1 MKKQTLII
9 IIIAAAAAYVL
20 YRRGVFSSAPATVG
34 GTTDPD
40 PSPVGGYG
48 TDKTDTDSI
57 TDALS
62 LTATDRRKVKDMAC
76 HISKCVSTTTG
87 GWNRSSILDKAAD
100 NGVTFEQQIVIEA
113 LWQVLVYPIN
123 TSNRN
128 EYAKAKARFDTL
140 QTEVKHI

>member
-48 TDKTDTDSI
+48 TDKNDTDSI

-62 LTATDRRKVKDMAC
+62 LSATDRLRVKDMAA
-76 HISKCVSTTTG
+76 HISSCVNTTSG
-87 GWNRSSILDKAAD
+87 GWNRSSILDKADD
-100 NGVTFEQQIVIEA
+100 NGVTFEQQTVIEA
-113 LWQVLVYPIN
+113 LWQVFVARIGN
-123 TSNRN
+123 KNSA

-140 QTEVKHI
+140 KTEVINI

>member
-48 TDKTDTDSI
+48 TDKNDTDSI

-62 LTATDRRKVKDMAC
+62 LSATDRRRVKDMAA
-76 HISKCVSTTTG
+76 HISSCVNTTSG
-87 GWNRSSILDKAAD
+87 GLEPLQHPRQSRRQRRDIRAAD
-100 NGVTFEQQIVIEA
+100 SDRGA
-113 LWQVLVYPIN
+113 LAGLRS
-123 TSNRN
+123 THR
-128 EYAKAKARFDTL
+128 K
-140 QTEVKHI
+140 